1 MLNKKHILSI
11 AMLSAISL
19 TTFATGMTQ
28 TWVSTETL
36 TGTQTVQETA
46 PVITSLS
53 STTIDGVDF
62 VDAQTLIVKLSNL
75 SSGVSEQSEVK
86 ALEDVKVLSAVKDA
100 TNAKKITL
108 TLDADL
114 VDNENYSIISVS
126 EGLDTSID
134 FNLSWDKSKIV
145 NPDLAWAETAVE
157 YVSVTSP
164 KTVDVYLNKET
175 TLQSFEFK
183 MFKEISSDNVFADV
197 NNLNVKL
204 KAPLV
209 SNKDYILILNLKDS
223 SGNDIEVEN
232 SLYDFATPEFA
243 MPEVVP
249 TMTETPEM
257 FVESQ
262 SWETI
267 SPETATPIENVASEV
282 TQTPDT
288 WAKTNILLFLTF
300 ILTLSILLLRKKS
313 LKM

>member
-36 TGTQTVQETA
+36 TGTKTVQETA

-134 FNLSWDKSKIV
+134 FNLSGDKSKIV
-145 NPDLAWAETAVE
+145 NPDLAWAETAVQ

-243 MPEVVP
+243 MPEVTP

-257 FVESQ
+257 SVESQ

-288 WAKTNILLFLTF
+288 WAKTNVLLFLTF

-313 LKM
+313 LKI